1 MGLAYIGSFDVSPH
15 YDPSFS
21 WASSSDAKGF
31 RDASISGR
39 IDWAKGKGLSELV
52 ASYERRVTFGD
63 RVGVLE
69 VVWFDDEL
77 LRAMNGWYLLSG
89 LDLPPGQVDSLIDI
103 VPFSLSATHVPPR
116 YAPLL
121 AYSARA
127 RSTDFSLTAQSL
139 VVQPFWGEPDSGEP
153 FAVDPGGVTFQREY
167 DDRTQ
172 YDAASLSNDP
182 RYLRIQA
189 GTAS

>member
-1 MGLAYIGSFDVSPH
+1 MGLAYVGPIAIDAH
-15 YDPSFS
+15 YTPSFN
-21 WASSSDAKGF
+21 WTSSADGRGF
-31 RDASISGR
+31 REASVDGL
-39 IDWAKGKGLSELV
+39 AKWTEVRAASELV
-52 ASYERRVTFGD
+52 ADYERRVTFGD
-63 RVGVLE
+63 RVGVLD
-69 VVWFDDEL
+69 VLWFSDEL
-77 LRAMNGWYLLSG
+77 LRGFNGWYLFTGFSVT
-89 LDLPPGQVDSLIDI
+89 PQQSDSLTDLT
-103 VPFSLSATHVPPR
+103 PFSISATHVPPR

-121 AYSARA
+121 AYSSRA
-127 RSTDFSLTAQSL
+127 RSNDFSLTAQSL

-172 YDAASLSNDP
+172 YDAASLSNDS